1 MCFFFQKTVA
11 QMGEDEEEEEW
22 ELAAMAAAIIW
33 LGAEEV
39 HIRHAEGRQQTRLYL
54 CRPQLLPNLWYDTPW
69 QHLYT
74 NSHDCAFIT
83 TMGFDVQAFHDI
95 IDAGFGPAWYSAPIP
110 RTDVSTAGN
119 PHPGAQS
126 LDAVGALGLVLHY
139 LNSTMHEISL
149 QQIFAL
155 ILSTVSRYITFGLS
169 ILLEVLRKIPDAAIQ
184 WPGCIEEFQAL
195 NNLIVERHPR
205 LEGVSC
211 ITRVLL
217 FRATCSYGYRCVL
230 AARGSHDAT
239 T

>member
-95 IDAGFGPAWYSAPIP
+95 IDASFGPAWYSAPIP

-119 PHPGAQS
+119 PCPGAQS
-126 LDAVGALGLVLHY
+126 LLSSPTDPDKPRTQTNKQLSV
-139 LNSTMHEISL
+139 NTKPFPEI
-149 QQIFAL
+149 
-155 ILSTVSRYITFGLS
+155 FG
-169 ILLEVLRKIPDAAIQ
+169 
-184 WPGCIEEFQAL
+184 
-195 NNLIVERHPR
+195 
-205 LEGVSC
+205 
-211 ITRVLL
+211 
-217 FRATCSYGYRCVL
+217 FR
-230 AARGSHDAT
+230 
-239 T
+239 